1 MDNLESIVVVDRRQY
16 DISRP
21 LTNLDLY
28 SNNSIRLIGMNSGGI
43 VDENNDEGQEVI
55 SDLTNLLISE
65 NQIYKDKGTLMEVM
79 RHYGVVKK
87 FFYYLKC
94 PSENRSWLMNSSCI
108 NQPGLFKIRKYC
120 GGHTCSV
127 RDRIYARCQVIT
139 DVVYVMILDKFVDPT
154 TVYTPKDIAED
165 MLKLHDVS
173 LTYKQAWRA
182 KEKGIKL
189 LRGDPVESYAKLPG
203 YLYILEQTYPSSVLS
218 LKRKEGE
225 SFLYVFVALEVCIRG
240 WEYCRLVVVV
250 DGVALRGT
258 YGGTMLTASTM
269 NPGGHILPL
278 AYAIVDSEN
287 DASWM

>member
-1 MDNLESIVVVDRRQY
+1 MDNSESVVVVDKRHY
-16 DISRP
+16 DVSRP

-28 SNNSIRLIGMNSGGI
+28 SNNSIRLVGMNSGGV

-55 SDLTNLLISE
+55 NDLTNLLISE

-87 FFYYLKC
+87 FLYLV
-94 PSENRSWLMNSSCI
+94 LV
-108 NQPGLFKIRKYC
+108 L
-120 GGHTCSV
+120 
-127 RDRIYARCQVIT
+127 
-139 DVVYVMILDKFVDPT
+139 LDKFVDLT

-182 KEKGIKL
+182 KEKAIKL
-189 LRGDPVESYAKLPG
+189 LCGDPVESYAKLPG

-225 SFLYVFVALEVCIRG
+225 SFLYAFVALEACIRG
-240 WEYCRLVVVV
+240 WEYCRPVVVV
-250 DGVALRGT
+250 DGEALRGT

-269 NPGGHILPL
+269 DP
-278 AYAIVDSEN
+278 
-287 DASWM
+287 